1 MNKKFAIEYILNPH
15 HNKRALTHH
24 TDDPVEAE
32 DFLTHLLV
40 SGARITAIH
49 HDAVELAPHQFD
61 RMVKVAAERVVATLL
76 AESLGLD
83 GAEIKHRFGFAA

>member
-15 HNKRALTHH
+15 HNKRMMSHH

-32 DFLTHLLV
+32 DFLAHLLAA
-40 SGARITAIH
+40 GARISAIH
-49 HDAVELAPHQFD
+49 HDALELEPHQFD
-61 RMVKVAAERVVATLL
+61 RMVKLAAERVVATLL

-83 GAEIKHRFGFAA
+83 TAAIRHRFGFAA